1 MGYSLR
7 RHVSEDLL
15 CLLVFKA
22 HRALVYQISY
32 LGCTSGQPSDAGGIY
47 SDTWFPNQPDLVT
60 LSLNTS

>member
-15 CLLVFKA
+15 CLFVFKA

-32 LGCTSGQPSDAGGIY
+32 LGCTSGQPSDAGVG
-47 SDTWFPNQPDLVT
+47 WGVGWGGL
-60 LSLNTS
+60 L